1 MSLITWG
8 PLLSVGHKDIDEQ
21 HQKLVDMLNRL
32 NDELHSGQG
41 VATLRTILDELVQYT
56 VYHFGTEERLATEAG
71 LGLSA
76 QHKAEHDGFVADI
89 AAFQQ
94 KFEAGSATLSVEV
107 MHFLRDWLSRHIMQT
122 DKKLALAL
130 RGCTPTPKRP
140 PLSSAI
146 GAPAG
151 AHKPSVH

>member
-1 MSLITWG
+1 MKRI
-8 PLLSVGHKDIDEQ
+8 LLTALLALGLFTTQ
-21 HQKLVDMLNRL
+21 
-32 NDELHSGQG
+32 
-41 VATLRTILDELVQYT
+41 VQAQT
-56 VYHFGTEERLATEAG
+56 PTEAG